1 MAREDLKRYAMT
13 KCISAQA
20 FDLATDK
27 LLAETKH
34 TKTFNVTDT
43 TPMEFLVGGEEMANL
58 LGISGKQEA
67 SFTFTTATD
76 SLDWKALQLNTKVEK
91 GIKEVPTDAYFT
103 VESEKVT
110 LGVVKRISAIKATE
124 DDADGRDGEEIEVVT
139 LKPQHYEIGT
149 ALTVVADGAMTDP
162 LIEVELSTVQVD
174 IPTIQIGDT
183 VDLIPAEV
191 LATGQCTVD
200 LTTGEITFYSDMED
214 KEVHIYYTKEMESVG
229 YKSNGGQAPAIKFV
243 ATGIFVDVDT
253 KIPFL
258 AKYIAYNAQL
268 EQNDAT
274 QANNEGVPA
283 DIEYKINCLKSRKY
297 GCTYEVVA
305 IQRDELAE

>member
-1 MAREDLKRYAMT
+1 MAREDLTRYAMT

-91 GIKEVPTDAYFT
+91 GTKEVPTDAYFI
-103 VESEKVT
+103 VESGKVT
-110 LGVVKRISAIKATE
+110 LGEIKRISAIKATE

-139 LKPQHYEIGT
+139 LKQAHYVAGT
-149 ALTVVADGAMTDP
+149 TLTIVADGTLADAETED
-162 LIEVELSTVQVD
+162 ELANVLLTLPEAQV
-174 IPTIQIGDT
+174 GEK
-183 VDLIPAEV
+183 VDFVPAEE
-191 LATGQCTVD
+191 LAEGQCTVD
-200 LTTGEITFYSDMED
+200 LVTGEIVFHADMED
-214 KEVHIYYTKEMESVG
+214 KEVHIFYTKEMEGIG

-253 KIPFL
+253 KVPFL
-258 AKYIAYNAQL
+258 AKYIA
-268 EQNDAT
+268 
-274 QANNEGVPA
+274 
-283 DIEYKINCLKSRKY
+283 
-297 GCTYEVVA
+297 
-305 IQRDELAE
+305 

>member
-1 MAREDLKRYAMT
+1 MAREDLKRYAVT
-13 KCISAQA
+13 KVISAQHY
-20 FDLATDK
+20 DIATNE
-27 LLAETKH
+27 LLCETKH
-34 TKTFNVTDT
+34 VKTFNVSDS
-43 TPMEFLVGGEEMANL
+43 TPLEKLEGGENMDAL
-58 LGISGKQEA
+58 LYISGKQEA
-67 SFTFTTATD
+67 SFEYTTATD
-76 SLDWKALQLNTKVEK
+76 SLGFKALQLNTTITK

-149 ALTVVADGAMTDP
+149 TLTVVADGAMTDP
-162 LIEVELSTVQVD
+162 LTEVEESTVKVD

-200 LTTGEITFYSDMED
+200 LTTGEITFFTDMED

-229 YKSNGGQAPAIKFV
+229 YKSNGGQAPTVKTVITAV
-243 ATGIFVDVDT
+243 MTDTDT

-258 AKYIAYNAQL
+258 GKFIAYNSQI
-268 EQNDAT
+268 EQTDNTQVNNDSI
-274 QANNEGVPA
+274 PS
-283 DIEYKINCLKSRKY
+283 DITYKVNCLKSRKY
-297 GCTYEVVA
+297 GCAYEVVTL
-305 IQRDELAE
+305 QRDELAE

>member
-13 KCISAQA
+13 KLISAEA
-20 FDLATDK
+20 YDLATNK

-34 TKTFNVTDT
+34 TKSFNVTDN
-43 TPMEFLVGGEEMANL
+43 TPMEFLQGGESMDNL

-76 SLDWKALQLNTKVEK
+76 SLDWKALQLNTTITKE
-91 GIKEVPTDAYFT
+91 IKEVPTSGFFF
-103 VESEKVT
+103 VEAEKVILDT
-110 LGVVKRISAIKATE
+110 IVGISAIRLTE
-124 DDADGRDGEEIEVVT
+124 DDADGRDGDEIKVVT
-139 LKPQHYEIGT
+139 LASASYVAGT
-149 ALTVVADGAMTDP
+149 TLTVVADGTMTSP
-162 LIEVELSTVQVD
+162 TTEVELSTVLPTLPTAQV
-174 IPTIQIGDT
+174 GDT
-183 VDLIPAEV
+183 VDLIPAQQLQSNE
-191 LATGQCTVD
+191 CTVD
-200 LTTGEITFYSDMED
+200 LATGEITFHADMD
-214 KEVHIYYTKEMESVG
+214 GKEVHIFYTKEMEVTG

-243 ATGIFVDVDT
+243 ATGVFVDTDT

-258 AKYIAYNAQL
+258 AKYIAYNAQM

-305 IQRDELAE
+305 LQRSELSE